1 MFEAMRVEEE
11 AEKERVGKLMLHIA
25 ANLDA
30 MEDKKARCWDLT
42 ASYIHTFLK
51 LDSEIHR

>member
-1 MFEAMRVEEE
+1 MMFEVVRVEEE

-30 MEDKKARCWDLT
+30 MEDKKARC
-42 ASYIHTFLK
+42 
-51 LDSEIHR
+51 